1 MAKLFTWLK
10 RALWPAIS
18 SCIRIR
24 IRIRTRM
31 WIRYRN
37 RNGTRNRRGLLRKF
51 LMNELTFCWPVYGK
65 VQYCLPSAYTQIKS
79 TCPLSYP
86 LSCHRLWLIRY
97 KSKVR
102 LTWNWKL
109 VSKKFATRHNHSGQL
124 SRDKKRYNLYTVHST
139 WYTVQIQLQ
148 ERDMQGEKDRD
159 ICRYVCGQGQLCRTC
174 NTSVLLSL
182 PLSPSLPSLC
192 PSVQVRKLNAV

>member
-1 MAKLFTWLK
+1 MAQTCTL
-10 RALWPAIS
+10 AWPAIS

-51 LMNELTFCWPVYGK
+51 LMNELTFCWPVYDK

-86 LSCHRLWLIRY
+86 LPCHRLWLIRY

-124 SRDKKRYNLYTVHST
+124 SRDKKGTTCTRYTVHGT
-139 WYTVQIQLQ
+139 RYRFNYK
-148 ERDMQGEKDRD
+148 RDMQSERQGEKDRD
-159 ICRYVCGQGQLCRTC
+159 TC
-174 NTSVLLSL
+174 VARANFAELATHLSCSLSLSPFL
-182 PLSPSLPSLC
+182 PLSLSLSLSLC
-192 PSVQVRKLNAV
+192 AST

>member
-1 MAKLFTWLK
+1 MAQTWTL
-10 RALWPAIS
+10 AWPAIS

-24 IRIRTRM
+24 IRIRARM

-37 RNGTRNRRGLLRKF
+37 RNETRNRRGLLRKF

-65 VQYCLPSAYTQIKS
+65 VQYYLPSAYTQIKS
-79 TCPLSYP
+79 TCPLSHP
-86 LSCHRLWLIRY
+86 LSCPRLWLIRY

-124 SRDKKRYNLYTVHST
+124 SRDKKGTTCTRYTVHGT
-139 WYTVQIQLQ
+139 RYRFNNKRETCR
-148 ERDMQGEKDRD
+148 ERKIE
-159 ICRYVCGQGQLCRTC
+159 IYVDTC
-174 NTSVLLSL
+174 VARANFAELATHLSCSLSL
-182 PLSPSLPSLC
+182 SSSLSPPLSVPVCAST
-192 PSVQVRKLNAV
+192 

>member
-1 MAKLFTWLK
+1 MRRVMETCQLQRPKRSKLNLNLHSQRNSSVNRHGGRGRGREGELANLVKSSSEWNECTARRGQFVIEYSHGQVIHMAQTCTL
-10 RALWPAIS
+10 AWPAIS

-65 VQYCLPSAYTQIKS
+65 VQYYLPSAYTQIKS
-79 TCPLSYP
+79 TCSYLPPPLSYP
-86 LSCHRLWLIRY
+86 LPCTRLWLIRY

-102 LTWNWKL
+102 LT
-109 VSKKFATRHNHSGQL
+109 
-124 SRDKKRYNLYTVHST
+124 
-139 WYTVQIQLQ
+139 
-148 ERDMQGEKDRD
+148 
-159 ICRYVCGQGQLCRTC
+159 
-174 NTSVLLSL
+174 
-182 PLSPSLPSLC
+182 
-192 PSVQVRKLNAV
+192 

>member
-1 MAKLFTWLK
+1 MAQT
-10 RALWPAIS
+10 WPAIS

-31 WIRYRN
+31 WIRN

-124 SRDKKRYNLYTVHST
+124 SRDKKGTTCTRYTVHGT
-139 WYTVQIQLQ
+139 RYRFNYKGETCREG
-148 ERDMQGEKDRD
+148 ERDRERKIEIRVWPGPTLPNLQH
-159 ICRYVCGQGQLCRTC
+159 ICPA
-174 NTSVLLSL
+174 LSL
-182 PLSPSLPSLC
+182 SISLSPSLSPPL
-192 PSVQVRKLNAV
+192 SVPVCAST